1 MIVTTTNDVTGYR
14 VTKHLGVV
22 RGITVRSRSV
32 IGNIG
37 AGLQSIFG
45 GNISIYTNLAEKARE
60 EAFELMVQH
69 AQAAGAN
76 AILAMRYD
84 ANEISDGITE
94 VLAYGTAVVVQPRAE
109 RAACQSGR
117 VDAKPARLQECSSTG
132 RAPVSKTGG
141 CRFEPCH
148 SCQPFQAFLIRTKP
162 VRGLSWTQ
170 LGPNLDPTWTQRADA
185 CAARSNDRCILNLWR
200 PYLGRRW
207 ARSIPKP
214 CR

>member
-14 VTKHLGVV
+14 VVQHLGVV

-94 VLAYGTAVVVQPRAE
+94 VLAYGTAVKVQ
-109 RAACQSGR
+109 QG
-117 VDAKPARLQECSSTG
+117 
-132 RAPVSKTGG
+132 
-141 CRFEPCH
+141 
-148 SCQPFQAFLIRTKP
+148 
-162 VRGLSWTQ
+162 
-170 LGPNLDPTWTQRADA
+170 
-185 CAARSNDRCILNLWR
+185 
-200 PYLGRRW
+200 
-207 ARSIPKP
+207 
-214 CR
+214 